1 MGAGEVCVIEAKLRI
16 RRETARLATVMLATG
31 LLGTVMLGTVMLGV
45 GPAQGDAPS
54 AGFKRITAPKGA
66 AIAGLDGFAGY
77 AIRLKG
83 HGPGV
88 RGLERFRHT
97 IARTPG
103 GGVRLVVLGPKST
116 LLPPKPRPKPELRAA
131 ALTPSLSSAGPAL
144 TPTLPGA
151 GPVRIKPG
159 MRPLRWPIDG
169 AVFTSGFGLRRHPI
183 LGKLRRHDGV
193 DLPAPARTPVRAA
206 GDGVVRARGYNG
218 GYGNY
223 VRLDHGFG
231 VHTAYGHLRRFA
243 RGLTAGRR
251 VRRGDIIGYVGSTG
265 LSTGPHLHYEVRVDG
280 RAVDPLPFLPAA
292 PRRVHVR

>member
-1 MGAGEVCVIEAKLRI
+1 MGDREARVIEGKPGI
-16 RRETARLATVMLATG
+16 RRETAPRRRAAAAVLGLLLATVML
-31 LLGTVMLGTVMLGV
+31 
-45 GPAQGDAPS
+45 GPTPARGDAPS
-54 AGFKRITAPKGA
+54 AGFKRITAPKGD

-77 AIRLKG
+77 AIRMKG
-83 HGPGV
+83 HGPGA
-88 RGLERFRHT
+88 RGLEHFRHT
-97 IARTPG
+97 IVRTPG
-103 GGVRLVVLGPKST
+103 GGVRLVVLGPRST
-116 LLPPKPRPKPELRAA
+116 MPPPPRPKPELHAA
-131 ALTPSLSSAGPAL
+131 ALTPGLNPGL
-144 TPTLPGA
+144 TPGLLPGA
-151 GPVRIKPG
+151 GPVWLKPG

-183 LGKLRRHDGV
+183 LDKLRHQSGI

-243 RGLTAGRR
+243 RGLTTGRR

-265 LSTGPHLHYEVRVDG
+265 RSTGPHLHYEVRVDG

-292 PRRVHVR
+292 ARRVRAR

>member
-1 MGAGEVCVIEAKLRI
+1 MGDGEARVIEGKPGI
-16 RRETARLATVMLATG
+16 RRETALFTTALLAP
-31 LLGTVMLGTVMLGV
+31 VMLGAMMLGL
-45 GPAQGDAPS
+45 GPARGDVPS
-54 AGFKRITAPKGA
+54 AGFKRIAAPKGD

-83 HGPGV
+83 HGPGA

-97 IARTPG
+97 ITRTPG

-116 LLPPKPRPKPELRAA
+116 FPPPPRPKPELHAA
-131 ALTPSLSSAGPAL
+131 ALTPGLN
-144 TPTLPGA
+144 PTLLGGV

-183 LGKLRRHDGV
+183 LGKLRHHDGV

-292 PRRVHVR
+292 ARRVHVK

>member
-1 MGAGEVCVIEAKLRI
+1 
-16 RRETARLATVMLATG
+16 MLATG
-31 LLGTVMLGTVMLGV
+31 LLGTVMLGL
-45 GPAQGDAPS
+45 GPARGDAPS

-66 AIAGLDGFAGY
+66 AIAGLDGFAGT

-83 HGPGV
+83 HGAGV

-97 IARTPG
+97 ITPG
-103 GGVRLVVLGPKST
+103 PGGVMRLVVLGPKST
-116 LLPPKPRPKPELRAA
+116 LPPAPRPKPEWRVAA
-131 ALTPSLSSAGPAL
+131 LNPALNPALTPAL
-144 TPTLPGA
+144 YPTLPGA

-183 LGKLRRHDGV
+183 LDKLRRHDGI

-243 RGLTAGRR
+243 RGLTVGRR
-251 VRRGDIIGYVGSTG
+251 VRRGDIIGTVGSTG
-265 LSTGPHLHYEVRVDG
+265 RSTGPHLHYEVRVDG

-292 PRRVHVR
+292 ARRVHAR